1 MQQRNAL
8 PRTKARSLA
17 AGLAL
22 IASCGLQAADHQEA
36 PGATAQLSADIGD
49 YYAWHADGQL
59 NLIVTFGTFSAP
71 GMEAAFDESVLYGM
85 HFDTSET
92 PDAVSDFDLYV
103 RFAQNVDG
111 DWGLRVSDASD
122 TSLIEGAVDT
132 VLSGDDIAAYAG
144 LADDPFFFNAS
155 GFNETISTGVISFDP
170 TQDDVAGL
178 NITVLAVQLPV
189 ETVMP
194 GGGAL
199 QTWATTASQ

>member
-1 MQQRNAL
+1 MPHRHPASRI
-8 PRTKARSLA
+8 RTRSLA
-17 AGLAL
+17 ASLAL
-22 IASCGLQAADHQEA
+22 AASCALQAADHQEA
-36 PGATAQLSADIGD
+36 PAATAQLAADIGD

-59 NLIVTFGTFSAP
+59 NLIVTFGTFNAP
-71 GMEAAFDESVLYGM
+71 GMDAIYDESVLYGM

-103 RFAQNVDG
+103 RFAQNTDG
-111 DWGLRVSDASD
+111 EWGLRVSDSSD
-122 TSLIEGAVDT
+122 AALIEGAVET
-132 VLSGDDIAAYAG
+132 VLTGDGIAAYAG

-155 GFNETISTGVISFDP
+155 GFNETVATGTLSFDP
-170 TQDDVAGL
+170 NQDDVAGL

-199 QTWATTASQ
+199 QTWSTTASQ